1 MPNNESLESFI
12 EKLPALAE
20 GAKERLRGHQGAFRL
35 ETAEGRVCEIE
46 IRAGLHRHRI
56 GKRSSGRHSGQTEP
70 GQSAASAED
79 QGARSDNQADGVD
92 FPAGL
97 KSGPQL
103 LPAVHYA
110 KGKTE

>member
-46 IRAGLHRHRI
+46 IHPDGQVTFEPLNREPDCTVTASESDLLAVI
-56 GKRSSGRHSGQTEP
+56 QGRLSPTKALLLRKIRVRGQITRLTALI
-70 GQSAASAED
+70 S
-79 QGARSDNQADGVD
+79 
-92 FPAGL
+92 
-97 KSGPQL
+97 L
-103 LPAVHYA
+103 LD
-110 KGKTE
+110 